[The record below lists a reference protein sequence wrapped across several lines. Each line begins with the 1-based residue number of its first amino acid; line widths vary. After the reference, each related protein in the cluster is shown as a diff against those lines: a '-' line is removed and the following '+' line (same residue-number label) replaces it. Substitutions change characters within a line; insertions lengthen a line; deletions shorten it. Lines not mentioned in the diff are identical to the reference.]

1 MYIQG
6 SNKMDSVTVR
16 SATGNDL
23 ACLSRMPSYSKSDL
37 AFPFKEE
44 ILIAERDGRILGAV
58 SIGQREIG
66 YVTREM
72 QNCCAQLSE
81 ASLQKVRGSWVSKLF
96 VFPEYRFQGIGTRL
110 VGAAVEY
117 LKEKGCTQ
125 VYAGIYSKNT
135 FLKVSQ
141 QLFKDNGF
149 EKIGSCV
156 CQLSQGYCDGTLLK
170 RTLESVRASV
180 CTPTQNKHES
190 KRLTDEIR
198 SLALVSGAELVGFA
212 SAEEFEQGAKEGH
225 RPSDL
230 MPSAKG
236 VIILAC
242 GRKLNEDRTYFYR
255 WGPHFSLT
263 YIRLKDETKQGRL
276 EARRC
281 IEAVKS
287 HLIKSN
293 FEVVTE
299 PHGWSG
305 ILSFKMAAYSAG
317 LGVFGKG
324 EFIVNPELG
333 PLNVIACILTDAPL
347 KYDATLKMDVCKDCI
362 ECVKACK
369 YGAYKQVDEHFEWI
383 PEKCRSYDLIMN
395 PVTLKWTYGPCNS
408 KCVHA
413 CPIGRTS

>member
-1 MYIQG
+1 M
-6 SNKMDSVTVR
+6 NSVIIR
-16 SATGNDL
+16 PATRNDL
-23 ACLSRMPSYSKSDL
+23 ERLSKMPPYFKSNPT
-37 AFPFKEE
+37 FPFKEE
-44 ILIAERDGRILGAV
+44 ILVAERDEKVLGAV
-58 SIGQREIG
+58 SISQREIG

-72 QNCCAQLSE
+72 HDSRGQLTE
-81 ASLQKVRGSWVSKLF
+81 ASACASLLKVTGSWISKLF
-96 VFPEYRFQGIGTRL
+96 VFPEYRSQGIGTRL
-110 VGAAVEY
+110 VGAALEY
-117 LKEKGCTQ
+117 LKAKGCKEA
-125 VYAGIYSKNT
+125 YAGIYVKNE
-135 FLKVSQ
+135 FRQVSQ
-141 QLFKDNGF
+141 GIFRDNGF
-149 EKIGSCV
+149 KEAGSCV
-156 CQLSQGYCDGTLLK
+156 CFLSKGYCYGILLK
-170 RTLESVRASV
+170 RPIESTEASV
-180 CTPTQNKHES
+180 TPDPHINHES
-190 KRLTDEIR
+190 EKLSEEIR
-198 SLALVSGAELVGFA
+198 SLGLASGAELVGFA
-212 SAEEFEQGAKEGH
+212 SAKEFEQGAQKGH

-230 MPSAKG
+230 MPSAKS

-263 YIRLKDETKQGRL
+263 YIRLKDETKQGRQ

-287 HLIKSN
+287 HLTKSN

-305 ILSFKMAAYSAG
+305 ILSFKMASYSAG

-324 EFIVNPELG
+324 EFIVNPQLG

-347 KYDATLKMDVCKDCI
+347 KYDATLKMDVCKDCT

-369 YGAYKQVDEHFEWI
+369 YGAYKKVDEHFEWI

-413 CPIGRTS
+413 CPIGRTF